1 LSGRLAALFKRL
13 TQGVYIVGSL
23 DRQPSGAKL
32 VSSRLLQAAWP
43 RLSWEAM
50 PHSSLRCTL
59 AVRCRSVEKSRGVRG
74 QMPGHRQ
81 FANPPIE
88 EAPLRPRQTS
98 YGLGYNR
105 EPSRLKGN
113 RGLMSSTSTSSRVQ
127 DKYRVGCRTQ
137 RKTRKQKSRQQKE
150 SGSKRR
156 IVVPR
161 PSKCQ
166 APWRCMPLLGTFS
179 VE

>member
-1 LSGRLAALFKRL
+1 MGETGRKLGGNCGLRRFKTRFLSLSLNSEVPEALGEDLSGRLAALFKRL

-98 YGLGYNR
+98 YGLGYDR
-105 EPSRLKGN
+105 EPSRLKGS
-113 RGLMSSTSTSSRVQ
+113 RGLMSSTSTSSKVQ
-127 DKYRVGCRTQ
+127 DNHRVGCRTQ
-137 RKTRKQKSRQQKE
+137 RKAR
-150 SGSKRR
+150 
-156 IVVPR
+156 
-161 PSKCQ
+161 
-166 APWRCMPLLGTFS
+166 
-179 VE
+179 